1 MTKEEL
7 KKLRE
12 NMGDFPILREK
23 SADLLWK
30 IVEKLKPNM
39 VLELGSGKGFS
50 GCSILSAYDKVN
62 LLTIEK
68 EPENYRSAMENYVKG
83 EFFERVLPVNADAV
97 EVVER
102 LANAKNKQQFD
113 LIVLDCNK
121 SSYVKM
127 ADNLIELLSPEGVLF
142 ADDVLYF
149 GKVMEEHEEDELPE
163 KKHRTII
170 MNLRKFIDK
179 IESDKRLKN
188 VVLYEV
194 EDGVLVAVKKTD
206 EEIASS
212 TDEVAPM
219 QRIVID
225 TTPATPAK
233 AKKTETEE

>member
-7 KKLRE
+7 KQLRE
-12 NMGDFPILREK
+12 NMGDFPVLREK
-23 SADLLWK
+23 SADLLTK

-50 GCSILSAYDKVN
+50 GCSILSAHDKVN

-68 EPENYRSAMENYVKG
+68 ETENYREAMANYVKG

-102 LANAKNKQQFD
+102 LANAKNKQLFD

-121 SSYVKM
+121 SSYIKM
-127 ADNLIELLSPEGVLF
+127 ADNLIDLLSPEGVLF

-149 GKVMEEHEEDELPE
+149 GKVMDESTELPE

-170 MNLRKFIDK
+170 VNLRKFVEK
-179 IESDKRLKN
+179 IEADTRLKN
-188 VVLYEV
+188 KVLYEV
-194 EDGVLVAVKKTD
+194 EDGVLVAVKKT
-206 EEIASS
+206 EEELKSS
-212 TDEVAPM
+212 SSQSAETI
-219 QRIVID
+219 QKITID
-225 TTPATPAK
+225 TVPARPAK
-233 AKKTETEE
+233 EKKTQG

>member
-12 NMGDFPILREK
+12 NMGDFPVLREK
-23 SADLLWK
+23 SADLLTK
-30 IVEKLKPNM
+30 IVETLKPNM

-68 EPENYRSAMENYVKG
+68 ETENYRSAMENYVKG

-102 LANAKNKQQFD
+102 LANAKNKQLFD

-127 ADNLIELLSPEGVLF
+127 ADNLIDLLSPEGVLF

-149 GKVMEEHEEDELPE
+149 GKVMDETEELPE

-170 MNLRKFIDK
+170 VNLRKFMEK
-179 IESDKRLKN
+179 IESDTRLKN
-188 VVLYEV
+188 KVLYEV
-194 EDGVLVAVKKTD
+194 EDGVLVAVKKT
-206 EEIASS
+206 EEELKSS
-212 TDEVAPM
+212 SSQSAEAIQKIT
-219 QRIVID
+219 ID
-225 TTPATPAK
+225 TVPARPAK
-233 AKKTETEE
+233 EKKTQD